1 MNKRKFNKELDKLIV
16 NRFVTPFYIG
26 QLFKAKKSLFNDE
39 KVDVLIKNNFSK
51 VIAGFPK
58 GSADVSIN
66 DLYEHEEMK
75 EFMEKEDTIKMILDS
90 VDHFDF
96 KSIISDSEIK
106 KFTADFINNNFD
118 YVSSNYDLKKMVAV
132 FEYVDLTKEN
142 KEKMHEYYLK
152 HKEEFL
158 KEILTTTLSI
168 RGNLTDR
175 ESDAL
180 IKIVSNIVDKTMV
193 HEKAK
198 VMDIKTLL
206 AGSFS
211 SVIRVGDTII
221 KVGTPRKTFDMPN
234 DKRILQPHLRRDLQR
249 DLGIAAVIEVAD
261 RVDTDFSITDEEM
274 YQIYKDMRDR
284 GVICGDFKYGNIG
297 KLLKDNPPRNNEKH
311 GLHGV
316 VTETLK
322 AGDYVLIDTDFV
334 YKEGDPKMEL
344 SSDMSIQFEK
354 RYKREKGIE
363 IPKEE
368 VKKETREVKTT
379 PVKKGR

>member
-26 QLFKAKKSLFNDE
+26 QLFNAKKSLFNDE

-75 EFMEKEDTIKMILDS
+75 EFMEKEDTIKLILDS

-106 KFTADFINNNFD
+106 KFTTDFINNNFD

-234 DKRILQPHLRRDLQR
+234 DKRILQPHLRRDLQT

-297 KLLKDNPPRNNEKH
+297 KLLKDNPPRNTEKH

>member
-1 MNKRKFNKELDKLIV
+1 MNKKKFNKELNKLIV
-16 NRFVTPFYIG
+16 NRFVTPFYIE
-26 QLFKAKKSLFNDE
+26 QFFRSKKSLFNDE
-39 KVDVLIKNNFSK
+39 RVDVLIQNNFAK
-51 VIAGFPK
+51 VLSGFPK

-66 DLYEHEEMK
+66 NLYEHPEMK
-75 EFMEKEDTIKMILDS
+75 SFMEREDTVKMILDS

-96 KSIISDSEIK
+96 KSVIRDSAIRD
-106 KFTADFINNNFD
+106 FTSDFINNNFD
-118 YVSSNYDLKKMVAV
+118 YVSSNYDLKKMVAI
-132 FEYVDLTKEN
+132 FEHVDLTKEN
-142 KEKMHEYYLK
+142 KEKMHEYYLA

-168 RGNLTDR
+168 RGNLSEK

-180 IKIVSNIVDKTMV
+180 IKIVSSIVDKTMV
-193 HEKAK
+193 HENAT

-234 DKRILQPHLRRDLQR
+234 DKRILQPHLRRDLQS

-261 RVDTDFSITDEEM
+261 RVDTDFSISHEEM
-274 YQIYKDMRDR
+274 YQVYKDMRDR
-284 GVICGDFKYGNIG
+284 GIVCGDFKYGNLG
-297 KLLKDNPPRNNEKH
+297 KLIKDNPPRGNEKH
-311 GLHGV
+311 GLHGA

-322 AGDYVLIDTDFV
+322 SGEYVLIDTDFV
-334 YKEGDPKMEL
+334 YKEGDPKIEL

-354 RYKREKGIE
+354 RYKREKAVE
-363 IPKEE
+363 KPHEE
-368 VKKETREVKTT
+368 VRVETKEVKIA